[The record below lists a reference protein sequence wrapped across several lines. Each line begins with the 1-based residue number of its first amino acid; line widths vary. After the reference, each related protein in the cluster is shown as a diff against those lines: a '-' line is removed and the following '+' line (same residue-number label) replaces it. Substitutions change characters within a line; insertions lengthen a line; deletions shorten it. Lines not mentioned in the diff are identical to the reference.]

1 MMLQVSGNLT
11 QLEITY
17 GYHYTSFWSLSVIN
31 AEAKKV
37 MALINKRFGEN
48 VVVIG
53 GDIRND
59 LITRS
64 TTGSTTFDYVL
75 GGGFPTNQ
83 WNELVG
89 EPSHGKTAIAL
100 KTIAANQ
107 AKDPEHTTVW
117 IAAEQWVPEYAEMC
131 GVDTSRV
138 IVVETNIMEEAYDA
152 AIAFAESKS
161 VDAIVIDSLPALV
174 PGPENEK
181 NMDEM
186 TVGRGAL
193 LTNKF
198 FRKAGMAMKRSLV
211 ESERPILGI
220 VINQYRMKIGVMH
233 GDPRT
238 TPGGEGKN
246 YAFFT
251 RSEVRRDEWIEAGS
265 GTNKT
270 RVGQR
275 IKIRVIKNKTAP
287 PQQVAYVDF
296 YFSPFSIYDAGD
308 YDTAKEV
315 AAMTIVKQIVERK
328 GGWIYYGERKW
339 NGQEAFS
346 NSLREELDLF
356 EELRDKVLNT
366 PDSFVGIQDE

>member
-1 MMLQVSGNLT
+1 MA
-11 QLEITY
+11 
-17 GYHYTSFWSLSVIN
+17 IN
-31 AEAKKV
+31 AEAKKI
-37 MALINKRFGEN
+37 MALINKKLGEGS
-48 VVVIG
+48 VVIG
-53 GDIRND
+53 EDIRDD
-59 LITRS
+59 LITRV

-75 GGGFPTNQ
+75 GGGFPSNQ
-83 WNELVG
+83 WNELIG

-107 AKDPEHTTVW
+107 SKDPEYLTVW
-117 IAAEQWVPEYAEMC
+117 VAAEQWVPEYADMC
-131 GVDTSRV
+131 GVDSSRV
-138 IVVETNIMEEAYDA
+138 IVIETNIMEEAYDA
-152 AIAFAESKS
+152 VIAFAESKS

-193 LTNKF
+193 ITNKF
-198 FRKAGMAMKRSLV
+198 FRKAGLAMKRSMT
-211 ESERPILGI
+211 EQERPILGI

-251 RSEVRRDEWIEAGS
+251 RTEVKRGDWIEAGT
-265 GTNKT
+265 GTNKV
-270 RVGQR
+270 RVGQQL
-275 IKIRVIKNKTAP
+275 KLRVLKNKTAP
-287 PQQVAYVDF
+287 PQQVAFIDY
-296 YFSPFSIYDAGD
+296 YFKDHSIYSAGD

-315 AAMTIVKQIVERK
+315 AAMVLIKGIVDRR

-339 NGQEAFS
+339 QGVENLC
-346 NSLREELDLF
+346 NSLREEVDFF
-356 EELRDKVLNT
+356 EELRSKVMESSDT
-366 PDSFVGIQDE
+366 IGETVDE

>member
-1 MMLQVSGNLT
+1 MA
-11 QLEITY
+11 
-17 GYHYTSFWSLSVIN
+17 IN
-31 AEAKKV
+31 AEARKI
-37 MALINKRFGEN
+37 MAQINKKLGDG

-53 GDIRND
+53 EDVRSD
-59 LITRS
+59 LITRI

-75 GGGFPTNQ
+75 GGGFPSNQ
-83 WNELVG
+83 WNELIG
-89 EPSHGKTAIAL
+89 EASHGKTAIAL

-107 AKDPEHTTVW
+107 AKDPEYTTVW
-117 IAAEQWVPEYAEMC
+117 VAAEQWVPEYAEMC

-138 IVVETNIMEEAYDA
+138 IVIETNIMEEAYDA
-152 AIAFAESKS
+152 VLAFAESKS

-174 PGPENEK
+174 PGPEDEK

-193 LTNKF
+193 ITNKF
-198 FRKAGMAMKRSLV
+198 FRKAGAAMKRSLV
-211 ESERPILGI
+211 EEERPILGI

-251 RSEVRRDEWIEAGS
+251 RSEVRRDEWIEG
-265 GTNKT
+265 GTGVNKT

-275 IKIRVIKNKTAP
+275 IKIRVLKNKTAP
-287 PQQVAYVDF
+287 PQRVAYVDF
-296 YFSPFSIYDAGD
+296 YFSPYSIYQAGD
-308 YDTAKEV
+308 YDTAKELT
-315 AAMTIVKQIVERK
+315 AMVIVKQIVDRK

-339 NGQEAFS
+339 QGQEALC
-346 NSLREELDLF
+346 NSLREEVDFF
-356 EELRDKVLNT
+356 EELRQKVLTT
-366 PDSFVGIQDE
+366 PDSFVIGGNDE